1 MQQQRRSRRWVL
13 FGAQAGLLAL
23 ASTAAV
29 VPMRPELVER
39 WFTTGFY
46 PSVQHILTSLS
57 NLLPVASLDLLVVGA
72 GGWLA
77 WRWWRALRYE
87 QASARLW
94 RMCTAAMSTLTAVA
108 FVYLLFLAL
117 WGFNY
122 RRVPLS
128 HRLVFQTQ
136 APTTSE
142 VMVLARETVAQLN
155 QLHAPAHAAGW
166 QEPVWRSVALRQ
178 SAGDLQRILGHSSP
192 AVPGRLKQT
201 IFGPVFRWNGVN
213 GMVNPFGLEVL
224 ANPDLLPFERPFV
237 LAHEWAHLAGYA
249 DEGEAN
255 FVGWLTCVRAHESAQ
270 YSGWLYLYSEIL
282 AQLPVQ
288 ERKQIE
294 ESLAMGPRRD
304 REEIVARSQ
313 RGVLPIFQRASWSA
327 YDKYLKANRV
337 EAGIRS
343 YGAVLTLILQ
353 AKFSSNWTPTLQ
365 KQM

>member
-1 MQQQRRSRRWVL
+1 MGLVPAQKWRIW
-13 FGAQAGLLAL
+13 GAQIGLLAL
-23 ASTAAV
+23 AITAAV
-29 VPMRPELVER
+29 VPMKPELVER

-46 PSVQHILTSLS
+46 PPVQRILTSLS
-57 NLLPVASLDLLVVGA
+57 NLSPVAALDLLVIGA
-72 GGWLA
+72 GGWLI
-77 WRWWRALRYE
+77 WRWWRAFRYE
-87 QASARLW
+87 KASPRLR
-94 RMCTAAMSTLTAVA
+94 RMYAAAMSTITAVA

-142 VMVLARETVAQLN
+142 AMVLAREAAAQLN
-155 QLHAPAHAAGW
+155 RLHASAHAVGW
-166 QEPVWRSVALRQ
+166 QEPVWQSAVLRQ
-178 SAGDLQRILGHSSP
+178 SAGDLQRVLGHSSP
-192 AVPGRLKQT
+192 ALPGRLKQT
-201 IFGPVFRWNGVN
+201 IFGSVFRWNGVN

-224 ANPDLLPFERPFV
+224 GNPDLLPFERPFV

-249 DEGEAN
+249 DEAEAN

-294 ESLAMGPRRD
+294 EVLAMGPRRD
-304 REEIVARSQ
+304 REAIVARAQ
-313 RGVLPIFQRASWSA
+313 RGVLPVFQQASWSA
-327 YDKYLKANRV
+327 YDRYLKVNRV
-337 EAGIRS
+337 ETGIRS